1 MEMSSNTPLNSNYTQ
16 STIDRATRAL
26 ICSRFK
32 LKLFQ
37 AMRNQSVPLSMLAGV
52 TGVEA
57 GYTQKALTE
66 SQAEARL
73 LWLIQVGLLRREVDG
88 QGLTDSFRLT
98 PLGRQ
103 IVVKYESLTNA
114 LPQPDAIALV
124 FNWLNRW
131 LKWSL

>member
-1 MEMSSNTPLNSNYTQ
+1 MTSSITSKSLVYPRR
-16 STIDRATRAL
+16 TIIRATRAL
-26 ICSRFK
+26 TCSGFQ

-37 AMRNQSVPLSMLAGV
+37 AMRNQSVLLSEIAGV

-57 GYTQKALTE
+57 GYTQKSLTE
-66 SQAEARL
+66 SGAEARL

-103 IVVKYESLTNA
+103 IVASYERGANS
-114 LPQPDAIALV
+114 LPQPNSIARV
-124 FNWLNRW
+124 SNWLNRW

>member
-1 MEMSSNTPLNSNYTQ
+1 METSFSTTPKHNYSQPTLH
-16 STIDRATRAL
+16 RATRAL
-26 ICSRFK
+26 ICSGFK

-37 AMRNQSVPLSMLAGV
+37 AMRNQSVPLNKLADV
-52 TGVEA
+52 TGIEA
-57 GYTQKALTE
+57 GYTQNALTE
-66 SQAEARL
+66 PQAEARL
-73 LWLIQVGLLRREVDG
+73 LWLIKVGLLRREVDG

-103 IVVKYESLTNA
+103 IVAKYERLTNT
-114 LPQPDAIALV
+114 LPQPGATALV